1 MPITTYIKR
10 LIYPLYIYQ
19 RITSAKR
26 KELRR
31 LFDHFRKPENNLSLG
46 SKLQIQLFSNME
58 EDGII
63 LRLIASL
70 GIEKGYFI
78 DIGSNDCINS
88 NCANL
93 AFNFEWKGVFV
104 DADEKLL
111 KIGKRNYRFFNKET
125 GNRFVQSFLTA
136 ENINS
141 IIKENSSTEEIDF
154 LNIDIDGDDYAIW
167 KAIDCIQPK
176 IVLVENK
183 IEYGTHDIIVPAT
196 EPFLSSEWGAS
207 LVSFNKLAN
216 QKGYSL
222 VATNREGFN
231 AFFMRNDCLKTSG
244 LQVLSVVQVLNR
256 RHIKNSFYSQE
267 VMMPLI
273 ESCKREEAEK
283 KKRLQLSL

>member
-1 MPITTYIKR
+1 MRISTYIKR
-10 LIYPLYIYQ
+10 LVYPLYIYP
-19 RITSAKR
+19 RITPAKR
-26 KELRR
+26 EELHR
-31 LFDHFRKPENNLSLG
+31 LFSHYEEVGGDQERLNSIPHIR
-46 SKLQIQLFSNME
+46 LFSNME

-70 GIEKGYFI
+70 HIQNGYFI

-111 KIGKRNYRFFNKET
+111 KIGKRNYRFFGKET
-125 GNRFVQSFLTA
+125 GNRFVRCFLTLD
-136 ENINS
+136 NINA
-141 IIKENSSTEEIDF
+141 IIKENSATEEIDF

-167 KAIDCIQPK
+167 KAINCIQPK

-183 IEYGTHDIIVPAT
+183 IEYGEYDIVVPAK
-196 EPFLSSEWGAS
+196 EPFQSSQWGAS

-231 AFFMRNDCLKTSG
+231 AFFMRNDCLTLSG
-244 LQVLSVVQVLNR
+244 FKALNVSEVLKADNLRSC
-256 RHIKNSFYSQE
+256 FYSQDI
-267 VMMPLI
+267 MGPLL
-273 ESCKREEAEK
+273 EMNKSR
-283 KKRLQLSL
+283 